1 MPRSERRRHRRCKLL
16 SFPLPPPAQ
25 VTDGEQQVP
34 SKSYKIPTAQLKEGV
49 VAINFSESKNFE
61 DDIKEKASIYC
72 PGIGKATIVLLQ
84 RNLLRLREYQASL
97 RKGLEQQQQQ

>member
-1 MPRSERRRHRRCKLL
+1 MACVPL
-16 SFPLPPPAQ
+16 SPALFLTCTQEYLPP
-25 VTDGEQQVP
+25 QVP
-34 SKSYKIPTAQLKEGV
+34 SKSYKIPTSALKEGV

-97 RKGLEQQQQQ
+97 RGEIKGEQ